1 MPEGSERREWSDIS
15 EIRNMKQIRYNVK
28 NLNML
33 RTLLMLSNLVT
44 AALYAQPLDGN
55 ALFSVLNQ
63 PMVSEKVKNLAARY
77 NLTEKSF
84 GPSLG
89 STTYWINLYSDPVRT
104 ILLQQG
110 TSSEKKEGFPDALP
124 LGLRFGMNRSE
135 IESGLGNTSF
145 FYNSQGSGSTY
156 FFVEKNVM
164 LTCRYAAEANL
175 IALSIEAKDYADL
188 FDTWVKMGHTPQL
201 KPADYVYFSQSNA
214 TLGKAAAT
222 PLQPVASAPENVS
235 SFCGALG
242 EAVRRVSEKAQD
254 TIKGEKVKES
264 ASGTVIHQY
273 WASTVVLP
281 GAVSSRVEEGT
292 NTATGNKLYC
302 QYKAV
307 LIGNTTHDH
316 PVLLQKASEW
326 KTKLLACLSAG
337 YTDRSEANRAYL
349 IWSNTSKA
357 DIVSLRHDASGTM
370 LEMYQRPVEKGS
382 TSMELVLIIKKQFA
396 FQ

>member
-1 MPEGSERREWSDIS
+1 
-15 EIRNMKQIRYNVK
+15 MKKIRYNVK

-33 RTLLMLSNLVT
+33 RTLLMLTSLATV
-44 AALYAQPLDGN
+44 ALHAQPLDGN

-63 PMVSEKVKNLAARY
+63 PMASEKVKALAARY

-89 STTYWINLYSDPVRT
+89 STTCWINLYSDPVRT

-110 TSSEKKEGFPDALP
+110 TAGEKKEGFPGALP
-124 LGLRFGMNRSE
+124 LGLRFGMSRSD
-135 IESGLGNTSF
+135 IESGLGNTSSF
-145 FYNSQGSGSTY
+145 FDSQGSGSTW

-164 LTCRYAAEANL
+164 LTCRYSAEANL
-175 IALSIEAKDYADL
+175 IALSLEAKDYADL
-188 FDTWVKMGHTPQL
+188 FDTWVKMGHTPQV
-201 KPADYVYFSQSNA
+201 KPADYVYFRQSNA
-214 TLGKAAAT
+214 TLGQTAAT
-222 PLQPVASAPENVS
+222 LPQPAASAPANVS
-235 SFCGALG
+235 SFCSALG

-254 TIKGEKVKES
+254 PIKGEKIKES
-264 ASGTVIHQY
+264 ASGTVVHQY
-273 WASTVVLP
+273 WTSTVLLP
-281 GAVSSRVEEGT
+281 GAVSARVEEGT

-307 LIGNTTHDH
+307 LTGNTTHDH

-357 DIVSLRHDASGTM
+357 DIVSFRHDASGTM

-382 TSMELVLIIKKQFA
+382 TVMELVLIIKKQFA